1 MKKNIERSFNW
12 RVILMLLCL
21 SSILVL
27 TAPSTVWAQTVNDNS
42 LVEGE
47 SKKIVLDNPNPLSS
61 FLQDI
66 LATINP
72 IIDQTKDVIENLNG
86 GSLENAIL
94 STLGSI
100 GLIDPH
106 EEAAS
111 VSTSNQSPYS
121 NPQSP
126 EEVAQ
131 KAEAADAA
139 QSQISDRLSQIV
151 FGKKG
156 QEAIAEQNKVLV
168 KTQETA
174 AQAEAAT
181 GLVYEAARDI
191 AVGNYQNAA
200 IIQQQAE
207 IAQSSNASQDVL
219 KALAAQNK
227 YIADINVGISEQ
239 LALLGSAQVYNGM
252 QMKGLNTQL
261 TIANQRQQNM
271 ETFLASGNS
280 QLAEIDSNI
289 ELQIKREI
297 EREARERLRSQQGM
311 TRIFIPGLFEND
323 QSQDNQNQDDQK
335 PDYLDSVTIS
345 QKNSFFRDN
354 LADLNE

>member
-1 MKKNIERSFNW
+1 MKNIERSFNW
-12 RVILMLLCL
+12 RVKLMLLCL

-27 TAPSTVWAQTVNDNS
+27 TAPEVVWAQTKGNS
-42 LVEGE
+42 FVEGE

-72 IIDQTKDVIENLNG
+72 IIDQTKDVIADLNG

-100 GLIDPH
+100 GLIDPQS
-106 EEAAS
+106 EAAS

-151 FGKKG
+151 FGEKG
-156 QEAIAEQNKVLV
+156 QEAIAEQNEVLV
-168 KTQETA
+168 ETQEIA
-174 AQAEAAT
+174 AQAEVAT

-200 IIQQQAE
+200 IIQQQAG

-239 LALLGSAQVYNGM
+239 LALLGEAQVYNGM

-271 ETFLASGNS
+271 ETFLASQNS
-280 QLAEIDSNI
+280 QLAEIDSNQ

-323 QSQDNQNQDDQK
+323 QTQDDLERDDQK

-345 QKNSFFRDN
+345 QKNSFFRD
-354 LADLNE
+354 LSTDLND

>member
-1 MKKNIERSFNW
+1 M
-12 RVILMLLCL
+12 
-21 SSILVL
+21 
-27 TAPSTVWAQTVNDNS
+27 
-42 LVEGE
+42 
-47 SKKIVLDNPNPLSS
+47 
-61 FLQDI
+61 
-66 LATINP
+66 
-72 IIDQTKDVIENLNG
+72 
-86 GSLENAIL
+86 
-94 STLGSI
+94 GSI
-100 GLIDPH
+100 GLIDPQA
-106 EEAAS
+106 EAVS
-111 VSTSNQSPYS
+111 VSTSS
-121 NPQSP
+121 NSESP

-156 QEAIAEQNKVLV
+156 QEAMAEKNKVLV
-168 KTQETA
+168 ETQEIA
-174 AQAEAAT
+174 AQAEVAT
-181 GLVYEAARDI
+181 GLVYKAARDI

-207 IAQSSNASQDVL
+207 EAQNSNASQDVL

-239 LALLGSAQVYNGM
+239 LALLGEAQIYNGM

-271 ETFLASGNS
+271 ETFLASQNS
-280 QLAEIDSNI
+280 QLAEIDSNQ

-297 EREARERLRSQQGM
+297 EQEKRERLRSQQGL
-311 TRIFIPGLFEND
+311 TRIFIPGLFESSTD
-323 QSQDNQNQDDQK
+323 QSDREQDNQK

-345 QKNSFFRDN
+345 QKNNFFRD
-354 LADLNE
+354 LSADLNE